1 MLPVTADMCDSLI
14 VGTMV
19 REILMG
25 SLGQLRY
32 EPVDKRIR
40 GLIGGQVVIDSDRAL
55 LVWEPKRVVPSYAV
69 PVQELEGV
77 TSSPAEGAADEMA
90 ELGAAVPHLG
100 DRPVYDP
107 SVPFAVHSTDGA
119 VFDLHVVG
127 AQRRA
132 AAFRP
137 ADDELSQY
145 VIVDFDAFD
154 EWFEE
159 DERNIGHPRD
169 PFHRIEIVH
178 SSRSVRVE
186 RDGELLAASAR
197 PYLLLEAPLPVR
209 YYLPLEDVSEG
220 VLQPSS
226 ARTVCAYKGQ
236 ATYWSLEN
244 EADIAWSYPEPLR
257 EAAEVTDRIAFFNER
272 VDLIVDGTRL
282 DRPVTP
288 WSRR

>member
-1 MLPVTADMCDSLI
+1 
-14 VGTMV
+14 MV
-19 REILMG
+19 RDILMG

-40 GLIGGQVVIDSDRAL
+40 GVTAGQVVIDTDRAL

-69 PVQELEGV
+69 PAEELEGL
-77 TSSPAEGAADEMA
+77 TSFAAEPAADEPPSS
-90 ELGAAVPHLG
+90 EVAVPHLA

-107 SVPFAVHSTDGA
+107 SVPFAVHTTKGA
-119 VFDLHVVG
+119 VLDLTVAG
-127 AQRRA
+127 AERPG

-137 ADDELSQY
+137 ADDALSHF
-145 VIVDFDAFD
+145 VIVDFDACD

-159 DERNIGHPRD
+159 DERNVGHPRD

-186 RDGELLAASAR
+186 LDGELLAASAR

-209 YYLPLEDVSEG
+209 YYLPPEDVSEG
-220 VLQPSS
+220 ALQPSS
-226 ARTVCAYKGQ
+226 TRTLCAYKGQ
-236 ATYWSLEN
+236 ATYWSIDSED
-244 EADIAWSYPEPLR
+244 DIAWSYPEPLR

-272 VDLIVDGTRL
+272 VDLVVDGTRL
-282 DRPVTP
+282 ERPVTP